1 MKRFFLEVLSGSA
14 DIGKIEVFASVTL
27 GRSHGNDLA
36 FTGDDAGIVSGRHAL
51 VALKSQ
57 SLWLRDLDSTNGTFV
72 GKIRVT
78 ERELLGG
85 EIISLG
91 PNGPAMRVE
100 VMDVKDLPAD
110 DGTDTLMAQG
120 RQTTT
125 MPAMRAA
132 EMGLLSKSGGKSSGN
147 RSLILEMAKRL
158 RKTNSPQEVMQ
169 GLARD
174 PERLARLLQG
184 GVMPERVADWVGGI
198 GSKVARSRKRILWVG
213 GVLGLASAIALSVL
227 GWQNYSYRARIKK
240 QGDLLSQIHDL
251 ETGLDGF
258 SANGEEQSPERAKVV
273 HQLLDAERQLFQIR
287 EKLKLPDR
295 APTYRMPLGSDVHQ
309 VLEELGKKGFIVPES
324 FIKTVQAQ
332 IEEFTKP
339 GNRATLE
346 RCFRRKP
353 RFEAIIRQ
361 ELARKNLPPDFLY
374 IAMQES
380 LLDSA
385 AQSDND
391 ARGLWQMI
399 PETAKEYDLQVPDN
413 WKKIAPEKDE
423 RTRPRAATR
432 AAAKYLHVLYSE
444 FGDAALAMAAYNAGE
459 GKMRKTLRRI
469 EDPVNDR
476 DFWYI
481 YRMGMMSPETREY
494 VPKIIAMILI
504 DRNRE
509 KYGFKG

>member
-1 MKRFFLEVLSGSA
+1 VKRFFLEVLSGSA
-14 DIGKIEVFASVTL
+14 EVGKVEVHSSVTM
-27 GRSHGNDLA
+27 GRSHNNDLA
-36 FTGDDAGIVSGRHAL
+36 FTGDDADIVSGRHAL
-51 VALKSQ
+51 AALKGQ
-57 SLWLRDLDSTNGTFV
+57 TLWLRDLDSTNGTFV
-72 GKIRVT
+72 GKFRVT

-91 PNGPAMRVE
+91 PNGPALRVL
-100 VMDVKDLPAD
+100 VMDVKGVMDEESRD
-110 DGTDTLMAQG
+110 DADTLLDESRRTTFMA
-120 RQTTT
+120 
-125 MPAMRAA
+125 AVDA
-132 EMGLLSKSGGKSSGN
+132 GLSAKSTAKGN
-147 RSLILEMAKRL
+147 RSLILEMARRL
-158 RKTNSPQEVMQ
+158 RRDNSPQEVMQ

-184 GVMPERVADWVGGI
+184 GVMPERVADWLGGVGG
-198 GSKVARSRKRILWVG
+198 SFARQRKRILWIG
-213 GVLGLASAIALSVL
+213 GGLGTAAFIALSVL
-227 GWQNYSYRARIKK
+227 GWQNLSYRSKIKK
-240 QGDLLSQIHDL
+240 QGDLLGQIHAL
-251 ETGLDGF
+251 ESGLEGF
-258 SANGEEQSPERAKVV
+258 SVNGEEQSPDRAKVV
-273 HQLLDAERQLFQIR
+273 RELLAAERQLFLLR

-295 APTYRMPLGSDVHQ
+295 APTYRLPLGADVHQ

-324 FIKTVQAQ
+324 FIKTVQGQ
-332 IEEFTKP
+332 IEYFTKP

-353 RFEAIIRQ
+353 RFETLIRQ

-380 LLDSA
+380 LFDPA
-385 AQSDND
+385 AQSGND
-391 ARGLWQMI
+391 ARGLWQMV
-399 PETAKEYDLQVPDN
+399 PETAKEHGLKVPDE
-413 WKKIAPEKDE
+413 WKTVAPERDE
-423 RTRPRAATR
+423 RTRPLASTR
-432 AAAKYLHVLYSE
+432 AAARYLHVLYSE
-444 FGDAALAMAAYNAGE
+444 FGDAALAMAAYNAGA

-509 KYGFKG
+509 RYGFKV